1 MKCSA
6 VPYDS
11 GRSPKSD
18 NLIPIIDDW
27 APPEIMNIPT
37 SEGPAVATIG
47 VARPPLSWYPPNTC
61 EPNPPVAASGVAKL
75 PLANAFWTP
84 ALAVE
89 NKFGLVTF
97 FNFDSGL

>member
-1 MKCSA
+1 
-6 VPYDS
+6 
-11 GRSPKSD
+11 
-18 NLIPIIDDW
+18 
-27 APPEIMNIPT
+27 MNIPT

-61 EPNPPVAASGVAKL
+61 DPRPAVAASGVEKA
-75 PLANAFWTP
+75 PLANAFCTP

-97 FNFDSGL
+97 FNFDNGPYGFVSDSLPTIATKSHGVPLVV

>member
-18 NLIPIIDDW
+18 NLIPIIDDC

-47 VARPPLSWYPPNTC
+47 VARPPLSW
-61 EPNPPVAASGVAKL
+61 
-75 PLANAFWTP
+75 
-84 ALAVE
+84 
-89 NKFGLVTF
+89 
-97 FNFDSGL
+97 